1 MEKIDRTVASLK
13 EHDFKIVDEIK
24 VLSDGIMK
32 IVVSSHGEVQKI
44 LHFDVI
50 DAVG

>member
-24 VLSDGIMK
+24 VWSDGIMK
-32 IVVSSHGEVQKI
+32 IGVNSHGEVQKI
-44 LHFDVI
+44 
-50 DAVG
+50 